1 MYKPRPSGFT
11 LLEILVVLTIMGIL
25 LGVVSVKALPSE
37 RQNLQEEVRR
47 LALLMAVARD
57 EAILVNKVIA
67 LEVDNEGYRF
77 LVREEGEWRAFK
89 SDEQLRER
97 SYAQGALRV
106 TYEPASGL
114 SGPIRVIFGRE
125 PVGNPFVLAFQL
137 NESKVQLGADGV
149 GNFLVE

>member
-1 MYKPRPSGFT
+1 MHKARRSGFT

-57 EAILVNKVIA
+57 EAILVNKAIA
-67 LEVDNEGYRF
+67 LDVDNDGYRF
-77 LVREEGEWRAFK
+77 LRREESEWLPFK
-89 SDEQLRER
+89 GDEQLRER

-106 TYEPASGL
+106 THEPASGL

-125 PVGNPFVLAFQL
+125 PVGSPFTLSFQL
-137 NESKVQLGADGV
+137 NESKVQLKADGV
-149 GNFLVE
+149 GNFSVE